1 MKLKRFFSFLL
12 FAAVITAFTACDEDE
27 DTSVPVD
34 VTLNFTAPSDTITS
48 FTWAEGN
55 RLLSQT
61 STVGKNTSSTCSR
74 KFLSSHFLRDFITSR
89 SKEPSPALRA
99 KSSGLVYAALKA
111 TTEEPLRRIDF
122 DRFGAIDLHPE
133 QLPYS
138 QRDLC
143 NGNSQ

>member
-48 FTWAEGN
+48 FTWAEGKATFTDLN
-55 RLLSQT
+55 RGKEYELDLSQ
-61 STVGKNTSSTCSR
+61 SSV
-74 KFLSSHFLRDFITSR
+74 IT
-89 SKEPSPALRA
+89 L
-99 KSSGLVYAALKA
+99 SSGLYNITVEGAIASASGEILCNVC
-111 TTEEPLRRIDF
+111 TQHERQRTNLCPIDF
-122 DRFGAIDLHPE
+122 DRFGAIDLHSK

-143 NGNSQ
+143 NGHSQ

>member
-48 FTWAEGN
+48 FTWAEGKATFTDLN
-55 RLLSQT
+55 RGKEYELDLSQ
-61 STVGKNTSSTCSR
+61 SSVIT
-74 KFLSSHFLRDFITSR
+74 LSSDFITSR

-99 KSSGLVYAALKA
+99 KSSAMYAARKTTYKSLPHRLRSLWSYRSTLQA
-111 TTEEPLRRIDF
+111 TPLF
-122 DRFGAIDLHPE
+122 SKRFM
-133 QLPYS
+133 
-138 QRDLC
+138 
-143 NGNSQ
+143 